1 MKAKNTL
8 FWSDTIHMNEKEQ
21 WLKWAIELQSLSQ
34 SALYWCKDPYDIER
48 FQRIR
53 EISAE
58 MMAAKTGLDLENVK
72 NLFCNETGY
81 QTPKIDTRAAIIQNE
96 KILLVQEKNGKWAMP
111 GGWCDIDQS
120 PADNTVKEAKEEAG
134 MAVRVTRLVSVE
146 DQDIHNFPP
155 NAYKIIKLMFLC
167 EPLGGEFSPN
177 TETVA
182 SGWFSENGLPEPMAN
197 EKCTAEQVRLCFQ
210 AARAEHWETK
220 FD

>member
-1 MKAKNTL
+1 
-8 FWSDTIHMNEKEQ
+8 MNEKEQ
-21 WLKWAIELQSLSQ
+21 WVKWAMELQSLAQ

-58 MMAAKTGLDLENVK
+58 IMAAKTGLNLDRVK
-72 NLFCNETGY
+72 DLFCNETGY

-120 PADNTVKEAKEEAG
+120 PASNTAKEVKEEAG
-134 MAVRVTRLVSVE
+134 MEVRVRRMVSVE
-146 DQDIHNFPP
+146 DQDKHNFPP
-155 NAYKIIKLMFLC
+155 NAYKIIKLTYLC
-167 EPLGGEFSPN
+167 DPLGGEFVPN
-177 TETVA
+177 TETIA
-182 SGWFSENGLPEPMAN
+182 SGWFAENALPEPMAN

-210 AARAEHWETK
+210 ASRAEQWETK

>member
-8 FWSDTIHMNEKEQ
+8 FWSDTIHTNEKEQ

>member
-1 MKAKNTL
+1 
-8 FWSDTIHMNEKEQ
+8 
-21 WLKWAIELQSLSQ
+21 
-34 SALYWCKDPYDIER
+34 
-48 FQRIR
+48 
-53 EISAE
+53 
-58 MMAAKTGLDLENVK
+58 
-72 NLFCNETGY
+72 
-81 QTPKIDTRAAIIQNE
+81 
-96 KILLVQEKNGKWAMP
+96 MP

>member
-1 MKAKNTL
+1 M
-8 FWSDTIHMNEKEQ
+8 SEKEQ
-21 WLKWAIELQSLSQ
+21 WLKWAMELQALSQ

-58 MMAAKTGLDLENVK
+58 IMAAKSGLDLETVK
-72 NLFCNETGY
+72 GLFCNETGY
-81 QTPKIDTRAAIIQNE
+81 QTPKIDTRAAIIQNG

-111 GGWCDIDQS
+111 GGWCDVGQT

-134 MAVRVTRLVSVE
+134 MQVRVTRLVSVE

-155 NAYKIIKLMFLC
+155 NAYKIIKLTFLC
-167 EPLGGEFSPN
+167 EPLGGEFAPN

-182 SGWFSENGLPEPMAN
+182 SGWFPENSLPEPMAN
-197 EKCTAEQVRLCFQ
+197 EKCTAGQVRLCFE
-210 AARAEHWETK
+210 AARSAHWETR

>member
-1 MKAKNTL
+1 
-8 FWSDTIHMNEKEQ
+8 MNEKEQ
-21 WLKWAIELQSLSQ
+21 WLKWAMELQSLSQ

>member
-1 MKAKNTL
+1 MA
-8 FWSDTIHMNEKEQ
+8 EKEQ
-21 WLKWAIELQSLSQ
+21 WLAWAIELQSLAQ
-34 SALYWCKDPYDIER
+34 SALYWCKDPYDTER
-48 FQRIR
+48 FRRIR
-53 EISAE
+53 DISAE
-58 MMAAKTGLDLENVK
+58 IMAAKSGRDMDTVK

-81 QTPKIDTRAAIIQNE
+81 QTPKIDTRAAIIRNGC
-96 KILLVQEKNGKWAMP
+96 ILLVQEKNGKWAMP

-197 EKCTAEQVRLCFQ
+197 EKCTAEQVRLCFE
-210 AARAEHWETK
+210 ASRAEHWETR

>member
-1 MKAKNTL
+1 M
-8 FWSDTIHMNEKEQ
+8 
-21 WLKWAIELQSLSQ
+21 ELQSLSQ

-134 MAVRVTRLVSVE
+134 MAVKVTRLVSVE

-155 NAYKIIKLMFLC
+155 NAYKIIKIMFLC

-182 SGWFSENGLPEPMAN
+182 FGWFSENGLPEPMAN

>member
-1 MKAKNTL
+1 
-8 FWSDTIHMNEKEQ
+8 MNEKEQ